1 MNRWLLSV
9 CGIIAMAC
17 VFLLP
22 SVYAQDRSLLETIRE
37 NQSIDFCGETV
48 PLVVPDIMERYE
60 KEMLLTLWDRP
71 QVLLWLKRS
80 TRYFPFVAQQ
90 LKDRRMPD
98 DLKYVAVAES
108 ALRPH
113 AGSSKGAVG
122 FWQLMPETARK
133 YGLTVDAFIDER
145 RNIYLSTSSALDYLQ
160 ELYNRFSSWTMA
172 VAAYNMGEEGLT
184 AEMLEQNTRDFY
196 QLYLPLETQRF
207 IFRVIGA
214 KLVLSAPDRYG
225 FEVDDNQRYSPLSF
239 DTVEVDCFQEVPIRL
254 IAQAAGTYF
263 KMIKDLNP
271 HIRGHYI
278 QPGHFRINLPA
289 GQTAGFQQ
297 RLDEMLAQHI
307 NSKERRLYIVRQGD
321 TLSEIADRFEVP
333 LAALMIWNRIDLKQ
347 TIHPGDRLVIYD
359 RRIENIQP

>member
-17 VFLLP
+17 GFLLP
-22 SVYAQDRSLLETIRE
+22 SVYAQDRSLLED
-37 NQSIDFCGETV
+37 QSGKISPLIFAGKTV

-145 RNIYLSTSSALDYLQ
+145 RNIYLSTSSA
-160 ELYNRFSSWTMA
+160 
-172 VAAYNMGEEGLT
+172 
-184 AEMLEQNTRDFY
+184 
-196 QLYLPLETQRF
+196 P
-207 IFRVIGA
+207 
-214 KLVLSAPDRYG
+214 
-225 FEVDDNQRYSPLSF
+225 
-239 DTVEVDCFQEVPIRL
+239 
-254 IAQAAGTYF
+254 
-263 KMIKDLNP
+263 
-271 HIRGHYI
+271 
-278 QPGHFRINLPA
+278 
-289 GQTAGFQQ
+289 
-297 RLDEMLAQHI
+297 
-307 NSKERRLYIVRQGD
+307 
-321 TLSEIADRFEVP
+321 
-333 LAALMIWNRIDLKQ
+333 
-347 TIHPGDRLVIYD
+347 
-359 RRIENIQP
+359 